1 MTALHCASPVSS
13 QRLHI
18 LSHHTH
24 DSLSIHSDNS
34 PQDGADRAALW
45 ATLTL
50 LYLMG
55 AAHQGTGGKRAWTKN
70 KLEELRRRSPG
81 RDRDS
86 AAHHAKP
93 GPNANMGNQKE
104 KRRLVTFIGGIDM
117 CDGRYDT
124 PRHSLFHTLATVHTE
139 DFHQACITGADIKK
153 GGEQAQ
159 LLSATAGSA
168 VEDRKLCSAAEGL
181 AFGHRQLQVFAL
193 IVMLPGDLTEWV
205 DTSPSAVTAEVGVAV
220 VFSAFTSAVITV
232 LKCSWV
238 LGSSCKSKV
247 LYSLHQSS
255 ACPLP
260 LPMS

>member
-1 MTALHCASPVSS
+1 MYSQTEVRSYSKIKTILPSFVARQNLCACRLYTVSTITTTNTSYFIWCADKCFPLVPQVLTHMTHSAATPYTSRDCTALHISS
-13 QRLHI
+13 ALPKNVHEDFMPSYAW
-18 LSHHTH
+18 LSQHLFHQQPT
-24 DSLSIHSDNS
+24 
-34 PQDGADRAALW
+34 DGTGQGALG

-50 LYLMG
+50 LHFLG
-55 AAHQGTGGKRAWTKN
+55 AAHQGMGGKRAWTKN

-159 LLSATAGSA
+159 LLSAVVGAAS
-168 VEDRKLCSAAEGL
+168 EDRKLCSAAEL
-181 AFGHRQLQVFAL
+181 FAFGH
-193 IVMLPGDLTEWV
+193 G
-205 DTSPSAVTAEVGVAV
+205 
-220 VFSAFTSAVITV
+220 
-232 LKCSWV
+232 
-238 LGSSCKSKV
+238 
-247 LYSLHQSS
+247 
-255 ACPLP
+255 
-260 LPMS
+260 